1 MEQNKSAGFGE
12 ACPCGPEA
20 HSKTLCSKLTI
31 KMKKKTKKSNN
42 MQEIGIALG
51 IGNEI
56 IEELKKRHPEEF
68 ENDET

>member
-1 MEQNKSAGFGE
+1 
-12 ACPCGPEA
+12 
-20 HSKTLCSKLTI
+20 
-31 KMKKKTKKSNN
+31 MKKKTKKSNN